1 MAKASEMRRILPPE
15 LQKAQVEIR
24 ELARSYGLDCFDIMF
39 ELVDYNEINEIAA
52 LGGFPTRYPHWRFGM
67 EYDYLNKTY
76 TYGLQKIYELVI
88 NNDPC
93 YAYLQMGNELVD
105 QKLVMAHVMG
115 HCDFFKNNM
124 WFSKTNRKMLD
135 EMANHATRIREYQDR
150 YGVDNVE
157 NFIDACCSIDN
168 LIDPHSPFVQKKTDK
183 EPLVP
188 NPFDEEANIRKFQSK
203 DYMDKYVNPRAFLE
217 EQEKKLRADQEK
229 ARKFPTHPER
239 DILKFLIDY
248 APLEHWQ
255 RETLS
260 IIREEAYYFSP
271 QGQTKI
277 MNEGWASY
285 WHSFLMTNHILKDS
299 EIIDYADHHS
309 GTLGTR
315 PGQINPYKLGIELYR
330 DIEDRWNK
338 GKFGKEYDECDDIN
352 EKKNWDKKLGLGRQK
367 IFEVRKLHND
377 VTFIDSFMNEEFC
390 EQQKLFTYAFNRR
403 SGQYEIVDRD
413 WRKVK
418 QQLLFSLSNFGQPII
433 HVEDGNYENRGDLLL
448 GHRHEGVD
456 LEYDKA
462 VETLKNIQLFW
473 RRPVHLYTKYNSQPK
488 ILSFDG
494 KEFREKDA

>member
-1 MAKASEMRRILPPE
+1 MRRLLPPE
-15 LQKAQVEIR
+15 LQRAHAEIR
-24 ELARSYGLDCFDIMF
+24 EIARSYGLDCFDIIF
-39 ELVDYNEINEIAA
+39 ELVDYDEINEIAA

-67 EYDYLNKTY
+67 EYDYLNKSY

-93 YAYLQMGNELVD
+93 YAYLQMGNEIVD
-105 QKLVMAHVMG
+105 QKLVMAHVHG

-150 YGVDNVE
+150 YGVETVE
-157 NFIDACCSIDN
+157 NFIDTCLSIDN
-168 LIDPHSPFVQKKTDK
+168 LIDFYAPFVQKSPEKVESSEIENSGQD
-183 EPLVP
+183 
-188 NPFDEEANIRKFQSK
+188 DDRRARKFVSK
-203 DYMDKYVNPRAFLE
+203 DYMDSYVNPRSFME
-217 EQEKKLRADQEK
+217 EQEVKFKVDQEK
-229 ARKFPTHPER
+229 SKRFPARPER
-239 DILKFLIDY
+239 DILQFLINY
-248 APLEHWQ
+248 APLQNWQ
-255 RETLS
+255 REVLS
-260 IIREEAYYFSP
+260 IVREEAYYFAP

-285 WHSFLMTNHILKDS
+285 WHSLLMTQHVLKDS
-299 EIIDYADHHS
+299 EVIDYADHHA

-338 GKFGKEYDECDDIN
+338 GKFGKEYDDCDDN
-352 EKKNWDKKLGLGRQK
+352 DAKKHWDKKLGLGKQK

-390 EQQKLFTYAFNRR
+390 VEQKLFTYGFNRR
-403 SGQYEIVDRD
+403 TGQYEIVDRD

-418 QQLLFSLSNFGQPII
+418 QQLLFSLTNFGNPII
-433 HVEDGNYENRGDLLL
+433 VVDDANYENRGELLISN
-448 GHRHEGVD
+448 RHEGID

-462 VETLKNIQLFW
+462 VETLKNIQAIW
-473 RRPVHLYTKYNSQPK
+473 SRPVHLYTKWNGQAK
-488 ILSFDG
+488 ILSFNG
-494 KEFREKDA
+494 KELQEKDA

>member
-1 MAKASEMRRILPPE
+1 MRRVLPAE
-15 LQKAQVEIR
+15 LQKAHIEIR
-24 ELARSYGLDCFDIMF
+24 EIARGYGLDCFEIVF
-39 ELVDYNEINEIAA
+39 ELVDYDEINEIAA

-67 EYDYLNKTY
+67 EYDYLNKSY

-93 YAYLQMGNELVD
+93 YAYLQSGNEMVD
-105 QKLVMAHVMG
+105 QKLVMAHVHG

-150 YGVDNVE
+150 FGVDPVE
-157 NFIDACCSIDN
+157 NFIDTCLSLDN
-168 LIDPHSPFVQKKTDK
+168 LIDFYSPFVQRTN
-183 EPLVP
+183 EMVETVQPE
-188 NPFDEEANIRKFQSK
+188 FDDPRRQERGNVRRFSSK
-203 DYMDKYVNPRAFLE
+203 DYMDSYVNPKPFLD
-217 EQEKKLRADQEK
+217 EQEKKIREDKEK
-229 ARKFPTHPER
+229 ARRFPPHPER
-239 DILKFLIDY
+239 DILNFLIHF
-248 APLEHWQ
+248 APLENWQ
-255 RETLS
+255 REVLS
-260 IIREEAYYFSP
+260 IVREEAYYFAP

-285 WHSFLMTNHILKDS
+285 WHSLMMTQHVLKDS
-299 EIIDYADHHS
+299 EVIDYADHHS
-309 GTLGTR
+309 GTLGSR

-338 GKFGKEYDECDDIN
+338 GKFGKEYDECDDVE
-352 EKKNWDKKLGLGRQK
+352 EKKHWDKKLGLGRQK

-390 EQQKLFTYAFNRR
+390 HEQKLFTYAFNRR

-418 QQLLFSLSNFGQPII
+418 NQLLFSLTNFGNPII
-433 HVEDGNYENRGDLLL
+433 MVEDANYENRGELLL
-448 GHRHEGVD
+448 THHHEGID

-462 VETLKNIQLFW
+462 VETLRNIHAIW
-473 RRPVHLYTKYNSQPK
+473 SRPIHIYTKWNTQAK
-488 ILSFDG
+488 ILSFNG
-494 KEFREKDA
+494 KEISEKDA

>member
-1 MAKASEMRRILPPE
+1 MRRVLPPE
-15 LQKAQVEIR
+15 LQKAQIEIR
-24 ELARSYGLDCFDIMF
+24 EIARRYGLDCFETIF

-93 YAYLQMGNELVD
+93 YAYLQMGNEIVD
-105 QKLVMAHVMG
+105 QKLVMAHVYG

-150 YGVDNVE
+150 YGVDVVE
-157 NFIDACCSIDN
+157 NFIDGCCSIDN
-168 LIDPHSPFVQKKTDK
+168 LIDNYSQFIAKPTASGERAGIADPF
-183 EPLVP
+183 
-188 NPFDEEANIRKFQSK
+188 EEGRHVHKFQSK
-203 DYMDKYVNPRAFLE
+203 DYMDKYVNPKSFLE
-217 EQEKKLRADQEK
+217 EQEKKMEADAEK
-229 ARKFPTHPER
+229 SRKFPPQPER
-239 DILKFLIDY
+239 DVLQFLIDY
-248 APLEHWQ
+248 APLDHWQ
-255 RETLS
+255 REVLS

-285 WHSFLMTNHILKDS
+285 WHSTIMTQHVLRDS
-299 EIIDYADHHS
+299 EVIDYADHHS

-315 PGQINPYKLGIELYR
+315 PGQINPYKIGIELYR

-338 GKFGKEYDECDDIN
+338 GKFGKDYEECDDSN
-352 EKKNWDKKLGLGRQK
+352 EKRRWDKKLGQGRQK
-367 IFEVRKLHND
+367 IFEVRRLHND

-390 EQQKLFTYAFNRR
+390 EEQKLFTYAFNRR

-418 QQLLFSLSNFGQPII
+418 AQLLFSLTNFGQPII
-433 HVEDGNYENRGDLLL
+433 RVEDANYENRAELLL
-448 GHRHEGVD
+448 THQHDGID
-456 LEYDKA
+456 LQYEKA
-462 VETLKNIQLFW
+462 IETLKNIQMLW
-473 RRPVHLYTKYNSQPK
+473 RRPVNIYTRYNGQPK
-488 ILSFDG
+488 LLTFDG